1 MKDSLDH
8 LPSNKQ
14 THLRR
19 ILQVIREEFDSVV
32 SAASGKRKTGKLI
45 KVILF
50 GSHATGK
57 WVNKPE
63 TGYIS
68 DYDILVIVNQYDLVA
83 KLDLWNTIEDNV
95 T

>member
-1 MKDSLDH
+1 M
-8 LPSNKQ
+8 
-14 THLRR
+14 
-19 ILQVIREEFDSVV
+19 
-32 SAASGKRKTGKLI
+32 I

-63 TGYIS
+63 IGYIS

-83 KLDLWNTIEDNV
+83 KLDLWNTIEDRVRVFLTPPFKPECNLTV
-95 T
+95 HTLDEVNNSLKEG